1 MEIMGTQ
8 LPMFI
13 QLFTNIVN
21 KAIYIRRLIIDNN
34 TVSESPDIVVINNT
48 LEEQITSTIKQTGW
62 EEVIGKEERLIEYKN
77 ILDNIISCASD
88 MITDASIVL
97 QEVKN
102 LENNKLPLLMDI
114 KKDFIR
120 NYKNITKELPFT
132 PISQVSML
140 VNNESHYNILHPV
153 KSPNSPQ
160 VTKFQHGLRPLFTKN
175 DLTFD
180 NVPYMNELLTK
191 YNSSVST
198 ANSIDKKSVSE
209 LLALF
214 GTIMKNKLSSEMKL
228 FLTNSSSKTNIDDDP
243 ANATFQYDQTLEDDI
258 LNLTQDT
265 IVENSVQKIVNFVSG
280 AVDPGFVFTL
290 DNRDDARILN
300 IIDLNIVPINVHA
313 LVKEIPLVN
322 IYNYAYSF
330 DNFLTSL
337 EDLPEVEFVKE
348 PYIYMP
354 LVNAGVISNVNIG
367 KVNNM
372 LNLLYT
378 QPNAKLGFPR
388 FLMDQL
394 HNKSLFG
401 RNVIVTDVAVG
412 ISRHDTIV
420 KNRLDSKLV
429 RNLMFITELQRIMR
443 VQIRNK
449 LQTINTRVITNA
461 KILSAEYTELPT
473 AQSKYTDNE
482 FTFDN

>member
-1 MEIMGTQ
+1 
-8 LPMFI
+8 
-13 QLFTNIVN
+13 
-21 KAIYIRRLIIDNN
+21 
-34 TVSESPDIVVINNT
+34 
-48 LEEQITSTIKQTGW
+48 
-62 EEVIGKEERLIEYKN
+62 
-77 ILDNIISCASD
+77 
-88 MITDASIVL
+88 
-97 QEVKN
+97 
-102 LENNKLPLLMDI
+102 MDI

-132 PISQVSML
+132 AISQVSML
-140 VNNESHYNILHPV
+140 SNNVSHYNILHPI
-153 KSPNSPQ
+153 KSPNSSQ

-175 DLTFD
+175 DLSFD

-191 YNSSVST
+191 YNASVST

-214 GTIMKNKLSSEMKL
+214 GTVMKNKLSSEMKL
-228 FLTNSSSKTNIDDDP
+228 FLTNSSSKTNIADDP
-243 ANATFQYDQTLEDDI
+243 ANSTFQYDQTLEDDI
-258 LNLTQDT
+258 INLTQDT

-280 AVDPGFVFTL
+280 AINPGFVFTL

-330 DNFLTSL
+330 DKFLTSL
-337 EDLPEVEFVKE
+337 STLPEVDFVKD
-348 PYIYMP
+348 PYVYTP
-354 LVNAGVISNVNIG
+354 FYNAVGVIDPANVST
-367 KVNNM
+367 VNNM
-372 LNLLYT
+372 LNLLHT

-401 RNVIVTDVAVG
+401 RNTIITPGALYAAAVVTL
-412 ISRHDTIV
+412 HDEIV

-429 RNLMFITELQRIMR
+429 RNLIFITELQRIMR

-473 AQSKYTDNE
+473 AASKYTDNE